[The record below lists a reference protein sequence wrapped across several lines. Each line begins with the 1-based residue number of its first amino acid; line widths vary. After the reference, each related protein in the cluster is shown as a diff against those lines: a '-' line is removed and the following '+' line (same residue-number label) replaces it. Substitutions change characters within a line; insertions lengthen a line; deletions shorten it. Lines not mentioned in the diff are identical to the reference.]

1 MLDSPAVSNNLS
13 KTLEV
18 TLTHKIRKQAGAD
31 DKEDFFKK
39 VQEKL
44 GEKEKKK
51 KEDQFYRSDE
61 VEVESPEGKDKRR
74 NEENDKIDPV
84 NKADKE
90 LAGTMGKSIDIK
102 I

>member
-1 MLDSPAVSNNLS
+1 MLDSPALTNNLS

-18 TLTHKIRKQAGAD
+18 TRTHKIRKQSAAGE
-31 DKEDFFKK
+31 KEDFFKK

-51 KEDQFYRSDE
+51 KEDDFYRSDE
-61 VEVESPEGKDKRR
+61 VDFKSVESDEKMN
-74 NEENDKIDPV
+74 NESDKISSV

-90 LAGTMGKSIDIK
+90 RPGSMGKSIDIK

>member
-18 TLTHKIRKQAGAD
+18 TRTHKIRKQAGAD

-61 VEVESPEGKDKRR
+61 VEVESPEGKDK
-74 NEENDKIDPV
+74 NGNTENDKINPV

-90 LAGTMGKSIDIK
+90 LAGPMGKSIDIK

>member
-1 MLDSPAVSNNLS
+1 MLDSPALTNNLS

-18 TLTHKIRKQAGAD
+18 TRTHKIRKQSEAG
-31 DKEDFFKK
+31 DKEEFFKK

-44 GEKEKKK
+44 GEKERKK
-51 KEDQFYRSDE
+51 KEDNFYRSDE
-61 VEVESPEGKDKRR
+61 AKFEAIEGDEKVD
-74 NEENDKIDPV
+74 NEKKNSSV

-90 LAGTMGKSIDIK
+90 QLGSMGKSIDIK

>member
-1 MLDSPAVSNNLS
+1 MLDSPAVTNNLS

-18 TLTHKIRKQAGAD
+18 TRTHKIRKQSGAG
-31 DKEDFFKK
+31 DKEEFFKK

-44 GEKEKKK
+44 GEREKKEK
-51 KEDQFYRSDE
+51 EDNFYRSDE
-61 VEVESPEGKDKRR
+61 AKFETDEAETKV
-74 NEENDKIDPV
+74 NNENDNNSTV

-90 LAGTMGKSIDIK
+90 QSGSMGKSIDIK

>member
-1 MLDSPAVSNNLS
+1 MLDSPALTNNLS
-13 KTLEV
+13 KTLEI
-18 TLTHKIRKQAGAD
+18 TRTHKIRKQSGVGE
-31 DKEDFFKK
+31 KEDFFKK

-51 KEDQFYRSDE
+51 KEDDFYRADE
-61 VEVESPEGKDKRR
+61 VELESVEGDAKVNSESDKDSS
-74 NEENDKIDPV
+74 V

-90 LAGTMGKSIDIK
+90 QSGSMGKSIDIK

>member
-1 MLDSPAVSNNLS
+1 MLDSPALTNNLS

-18 TLTHKIRKQAGAD
+18 TRTHKIRKQSGVGE
-31 DKEDFFKK
+31 KEDFFKK

-44 GEKEKKK
+44 DEKEKKK
-51 KEDQFYRSDE
+51 KEDDFYRSDE
-61 VEVESPEGKDKRR
+61 VDFKSVEGDEKMN
-74 NEENDKIDPV
+74 NESDKISSV

-90 LAGTMGKSIDIK
+90 QPGSMGKSIDIK

>member
-1 MLDSPAVSNNLS
+1 MDSPALTNNLS

-18 TLTHKIRKQAGAD
+18 TRTHKIRKQSGVGE
-31 DKEDFFKK
+31 KEEFFKK

-44 GEKEKKK
+44 GEREKNKKK
-51 KEDQFYRSDE
+51 DDFYRPDE
-61 VEVESPEGKDKRR
+61 ADFESVGKD
-74 NEENDKIDPV
+74 EKIDNESEKNRSA

-90 LAGTMGKSIDIK
+90 QVGSMGKSIDIK